1 MIEIDLNEFR
11 PKKALRKEEPTLLP
25 RTSFLNLSKIDFK
38 SKEWSSNR
46 KQHFF
51 QDLAILLESGVD
63 LSISLQVLI
72 ESSHS
77 AIEKRVF
84 EQLSSSLLKGI
95 SFAEAMKMTQKFSA
109 YEYHC
114 VRIGEE
120 KSRLH
125 EILAEL
131 ATYHTNRIAQKRK
144 IISAFSYPVIVII
157 TAIVAVIFMLSYIVP
172 MFQDIFTRF
181 NKPLPALTLFVIG
194 ISKNLKFIILTIVL
208 ISCTLLITHLLNRN
222 KMMYQKLISSLVL
235 STPIL
240 GKLLIQVQLAKFCLI
255 MELLLSAKTQIIES
269 LSLSVS
275 IVKFYHF
282 KHAVQEISKDILN
295 GKSLSDSMKNFKI
308 FDARMIALLA
318 VAEEINQLETI
329 FKQLKEQYNKNVE
342 YQSSIL
348 NNVLEPVL
356 ILFIGFF
363 VGIILISMYLP
374 IFQISSSIM

>member
-1 MIEIDLNEFR
+1 MEIDLNQIR
-11 PKKALRKEEPTLLP
+11 PKKVLRKEKVTLFAC
-25 RTSFLNLSKIDFK
+25 SFLFNLSNVNFK

-63 LSISLQVLI
+63 LSIGLRVMLDST
-72 ESSHS
+72 HS
-77 AIEKRVF
+77 AVEKKVF
-84 EQLSSSLLKGI
+84 EQLSSSLFKGI
-95 SFAEAMKMTQKFSA
+95 SFAEALKITQKFSA
-109 YEYHC
+109 YEFHC

-125 EILAEL
+125 EILGEL

-157 TAIVAVIFMLSYIVP
+157 TAIIAVIFMLSYIVP

-181 NKPLPALTLFVIG
+181 NKPLPALTLFI
-194 ISKNLKFIILTIVL
+194 ISISRNLRFIILINLL
-208 ISCTLLITHLLNRN
+208 ISCTLLIIHLLNR
-222 KMMYQKLISSLVL
+222 KKVMYQKLISSLVL

-255 MELLLSAKTQIIES
+255 MELLLSAKTQLIES
-269 LSLSVS
+269 LSLSES

-308 FDARMIALLA
+308 FDARMIALLT
-318 VAEEINQLETI
+318 VAEEVNRLEVV

-348 NNVLEPVL
+348 NNVLEPLL